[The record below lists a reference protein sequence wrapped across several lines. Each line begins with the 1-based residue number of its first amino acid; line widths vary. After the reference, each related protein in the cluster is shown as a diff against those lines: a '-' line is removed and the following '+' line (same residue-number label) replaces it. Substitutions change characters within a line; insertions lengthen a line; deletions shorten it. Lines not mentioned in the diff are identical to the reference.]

1 MENENTNNETTNT
14 VATTDSITTA
24 LNTWLLQYEPITNIA
39 DTIHTGELEDELNNL
54 ALQRVAVDVEQQVIG
69 QKKMYTY
76 ALYIK
81 SESENDAAR
90 ITNLDWLDDL
100 SDWILDQNRSRNLP
114 TFENK
119 TCIKINCDGG
129 LSYITSEDGAITDY
143 YIQIYVTV
151 R

>member
-1 MENENTNNETTNT
+1 MNNEQTNNEQTNT
-14 VATTDSITTA
+14 VATDSITTA
-24 LNTWLLQYEPITNIA
+24 LNNWLLQYEPILEIA
-39 DTIHTGELEDELNNL
+39 DTIHTGELGDNINNL
-54 ALQRVAVDVEQQVIG
+54 ALQRLAVDITQQIIG

-81 SESENDAAR
+81 SESENDTDR
-90 ITNLDWLDDL
+90 TTNLDWLDDL
-100 SDWILDQNRSRNLP
+100 SDWILNQNRSGNLP

-119 TCIKINCDGG
+119 VCVKINCDGG

-143 YIQIYVTV
+143 YIQIYITI